1 MGSGDGAGL
10 GKAAGDAVGCVAAAD
25 RAVGAGTIS
34 MGCVGAG
41 KGVVGAGMG
50 CAVGEGTGSAV
61 GAGTSSEGAS
71 ETEGGDEADGAG
83 DAVGAGETDGTGVV
97 SRTECEG
104 GFGSEVIAIVITA
117 TTIVAKIMAQYR
129 CTTLPNEGPELSGFD
144 GRVARPSPS
153 REMSMASASS
163 KLFESPRSRREDISS
178 APTSRR
184 EDIMAACAAGDKR
197 CSQPRTTMKRAC
209 KL

>member
-1 MGSGDGAGL
+1 MGN
-10 GKAAGDAVGCVAAAD
+10 AVDCATVG
-25 RAVGAGTIS
+25 RTVGAGTIS

-50 CAVGEGTGSAV
+50 CAVGEGIGSAV

-71 ETEGGDEADGAG
+71 ETDGGDEADGAG

-97 SRTECEG
+97 SRTECDG

-117 TTIVAKIMAQYR
+117 TTIVARIISQYR
-129 CTTLPNEGPELSGFD
+129 STRPPKPESEPRGFD
-144 GRVARPSPS
+144 GRATRSSPS

-163 KLFESPRSRREDISS
+163 KLFDATRSRCESISRRENISH
-178 APTSRR
+178 TTER
-184 EDIMAACAAGDKR
+184 
-197 CSQPRTTMKRAC
+197 PRTT
-209 KL
+209 

>member
-1 MGSGDGAGL
+1 MGSADGAGL

-129 CTTLPNEGPELSGFD
+129 CTTLPNETKTANPHKKRRRDSSNISQKKSCQERKR
-144 GRVARPSPS
+144 GRR
-153 REMSMASASS
+153 SAHV
-163 KLFESPRSRREDISS
+163 
-178 APTSRR
+178 
-184 EDIMAACAAGDKR
+184 G
-197 CSQPRTTMKRAC
+197 
-209 KL
+209 